1 MLSALFKELVFVDS
15 LKNECKNSWMRF
27 AIAMISFSLLMKSM
41 KLLELALRAT
51 VIWMPE
57 IFSNLLLLEVNF
69 NWSELLLSMNIV
81 SLKKMQL

>member
-1 MLSALFKELVFVDS
+1 MLSALFKELVFVGN

-27 AIAMISFSLLMKSM
+27 AIAMTSFSLLMKSM

-51 VIWMPE
+51 VIWMLE

-69 NWSELLLSMNIV
+69 NWLELLLSMNTE
-81 SLKKMQL
+81 SLKRMQH